1 MPEGSKM
8 DNCDLCNQTVDERSV
23 QEQCDFFLC
32 LSCYNKF
39 DDDELKE
46 QMNMKNSNYKKIKNQ
61 TWQQLIDDFKKE
73 FGGTLPDSFF
83 DSSYGNDLCP
93 SVLSEKL
100 HIQIGIDFD
109 FKHFD
114 QTEYEKK
121 HQYRKYTVFFL
132 DHEHNT
138 TDRFLRLNDIEEIK
152 IVLDLLTTIQG
163 YQHHEK

>member
-1 MPEGSKM
+1 MPGGSKM
-8 DNCDLCNQTVDERSV
+8 ERIEK
-23 QEQCDFFLC
+23 QKQ
-32 LSCYNKF
+32 
-39 DDDELKE
+39 
-46 QMNMKNSNYKKIKNQ
+46 Q

-100 HIQIGIDFD
+100 HIQIFINYD

-138 TDRFLRLNDIEEIK
+138 TNDFLRLNDIQEIK
-152 IVLDLLTTIQG
+152 LILELLTTIQG